1 MAGEDNLLTKVRVIV
16 SAFDDASW
24 EALASKGLL
33 RRARKDIE
41 KGLVIEV
48 LEEMLEEDEMMD

>member
-1 MAGEDNLLTKVRVIV
+1 MAGEDNLLTRL
-16 SAFDDASW
+16 SALLAAFDDASW

-41 KGLVIEV
+41 KGLVIKV
-48 LEEMLEEDEMMD
+48 LEETGE